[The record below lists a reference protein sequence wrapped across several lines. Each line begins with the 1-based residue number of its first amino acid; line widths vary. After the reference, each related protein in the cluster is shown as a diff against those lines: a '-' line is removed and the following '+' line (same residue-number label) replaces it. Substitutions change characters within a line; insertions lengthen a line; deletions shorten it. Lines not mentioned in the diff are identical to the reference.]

1 MTTAAVR
8 DLVTAGRGG
17 WVPRGLVGPT
27 ADELRTICAD
37 SGWAFA
43 EVTLNGVV
51 DKKGLM
57 RTLAQQ
63 LGLPDHFGHNWDA
76 LADCLADLAPEAPG
90 VVLRLRQ
97 MRFRYAPQLMD
108 AHARH
113 HGAQQRAIDQPV
125 RLWVAAHH
133 GGRQQTFGA
142 HDRSRHS
149 GLNQPAHI
157 KHACL
162 K

>member
-51 DKKGLM
+51 DKLGLM

-90 VVLRLRQ
+90 VVLRLRGLW
-97 MRFRYAPQLMD
+97 RIPEPLVVPLVEVLDERVGAAILRGDLEAGRPIAGEGSHDGVPRASAPLLIVAD
-108 AHARH
+108 PPL
-113 HGAQQRAIDQPV
+113 PV
-125 RLWVAAHH
+125 R
-133 GGRQQTFGA
+133 R
-142 HDRSRHS
+142 
-149 GLNQPAHI
+149 
-157 KHACL
+157 
-162 K
+162 

>member
-51 DKKGLM
+51 DKLGLM

-90 VVLRLRQ
+90 VVLRLRGLW
-97 MRFRYAPQLMD
+97 RIPEPLVEPLVEVLDERVGAAIHRDDLEAGRPIAGEGSDDGVPHAFAPLLIVAD
-108 AHARH
+108 PPL
-113 HGAQQRAIDQPV
+113 PV
-125 RLWVAAHH
+125 R
-133 GGRQQTFGA
+133 R
-142 HDRSRHS
+142 
-149 GLNQPAHI
+149 
-157 KHACL
+157 
-162 K
+162 